1 MEKTESPLKKY
12 RRQPKLYFNI
22 PSNGKWYNETILAEN
37 TYTNLAVFSM
47 TASDEILFK
56 TPDALI
62 NGEATAKNI
71 SSCIPA
77 ILDPWSIKTLDLDA
91 ILIAIR
97 MSSYG
102 ETMNVSA
109 KCKKCSADNQY
120 EVELQKYLDYFS
132 SKEFEDK
139 VYYENF
145 VVHIE
150 PLSYKKWTE
159 IQKQQ
164 TAYQRALNLTVS
176 KITEE
181 DEKEKFIQDV
191 IDKINV
197 LVARAILDQV
207 VAVEVDEQVETNR
220 KEIDDFLE
228 QAEVGL
234 FHELKKVIEKNTLEW
249 RIPPEEIK
257 CNECDHE
264 DTVRISLDT
273 SDFFVQG

>member
-22 PSNGKWYNETILAEN
+22 PSIGKWYNENAFAEN
-37 TYTNLAVFSM
+37 TYTDLAVYSM

-71 SSCIPA
+71 NSCIPS
-77 ILDPWSIKTLDLDA
+77 ILDPWKIKTLDLDA

-97 MSSYG
+97 MASYG
-102 ETMNVSA
+102 ETMNVTA
-109 KCKKCSADNQY
+109 KCKKCGADNQY
-120 EVELQKYLDYFS
+120 EIELQKYLDFFS

-145 VVHIE
+145 VIHIE
-150 PLSYKKWTE
+150 PLSYKQWTN

-176 KITEE
+176 KIVEE
-181 DEKEKFIQDV
+181 NEKEKFIQDV

-197 LVARAILDQV
+197 LVAQAILDQV
-207 VAVEVDEQVETNR
+207 VAVEVDGQVETNR

-234 FHELKKVIEKNTLEW
+234 FHELKKVIEANTTEW
-249 RIPPEEIK
+249 RIPPESIK
-257 CNECDHE
+257 CNECEHE
-264 DTVRISLDT
+264 DSVRISLDA

>member
-1 MEKTESPLKKY
+1 MEKTQSPLKKY
-12 RRQPKLYFNI
+12 RRQPKLYLNI
-22 PSNGKWYNETILAEN
+22 PSNGKWYNEKILAEN

-62 NGEATAKNI
+62 NGDATAKNI

-77 ILDPWSIKTLDLDA
+77 IIDPWAIKTLDLDA

-102 ETMNVSA
+102 DTMTVSS
-109 KCKKCSADNQY
+109 KCKKCGADNQY

-132 SKEFEDK
+132 TREFEDK
-139 VYYENF
+139 LNYENF
-145 VVHIE
+145 VIHIE
-150 PLSYKKWTE
+150 PLSYKAWTD

-164 TAYQRALNLTVS
+164 TAYQRALNLNIS
-176 KITEE
+176 KISEE
-181 DEKEKFIQDV
+181 KEKEKFIQEV

-197 LVARAILDQV
+197 LVAQAILDQV
-207 VAVEVDEQVETNR
+207 SAVEVDGEVETNR
-220 KEIDDFLE
+220 EEINDFLGE
-228 QAEVGL
+228 AEVGL
-234 FHELKKVIEKNTLEW
+234 FHELKKLIEKNTNEW
-249 RIPPEEIK
+249 RIPPELIK
-257 CNECDHE
+257 CNECEYE
-264 DTVRISLDT
+264 DNVRISLDT